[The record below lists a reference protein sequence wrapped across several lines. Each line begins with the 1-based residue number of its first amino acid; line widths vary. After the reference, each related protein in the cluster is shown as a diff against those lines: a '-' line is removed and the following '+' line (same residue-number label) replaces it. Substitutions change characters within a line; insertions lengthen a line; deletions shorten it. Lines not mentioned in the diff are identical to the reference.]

1 MPENAVIPVLLAGG
15 SGTRLWPVSRKD
27 RPKQF
32 AAFRGDRTL
41 FQETCLRVSAPGFA
55 PPIVLANA
63 AHRFQ
68 AAEQLREIA
77 INGARIV
84 LEPTGRDTAPAA
96 CVAALLGAQTDRD
109 ALVLLTPCDHVYG
122 EDATFREAIAAGIPS
137 AKSGAIVVFGA
148 RPTGPHTGY
157 GYIEVADGT
166 ATPPL
171 RVERFVEK
179 PDRPTAE
186 KFLASGRHF
195 WNAGVFLFKAS
206 TMLDAFAKHEPGI
219 LAACRAA
226 LTERGNR
233 SGFRAALHDALRRG
247 QEDIARLRD
256 HGKGFA
262 RSPAYRSRPSGATAA
277 RGRRLRE
284 IATLDAAGNA
294 SRGDVLF
301 IDSTG
306 SMGRSDDRLLV
317 VYGLDRV
324 VAVATPDAVLV
335 TSLDRAEDLKRVVSA
350 LEAANRPETSAP
362 EGLRQ
367 AGGKAT

>member
-1 MPENAVIPVLLAGG
+1 MPDTTVIPVLLAGG

-41 FQETCLRVSAPGFA
+41 FQEACLRVEAPGFA
-55 PPIVLANA
+55 PPVVLANA

-68 AAEQLREIA
+68 AAEQLLA
-77 INGARIV
+77 IGSTGARVV
-84 LEPTGRDTAPAA
+84 LEPMGRDTAPAA
-96 CVAALLGAQTDRD
+96 CIAALIGAQAGRD
-109 ALVLLTPCDHVYG
+109 ALVLLSPCDHVYG
-122 EDATFREAIAAGIPS
+122 EDAKFREAISAGIPS
-137 AKSGAIVVFGA
+137 AMSGAIVVFGV

-157 GYIEVADGT
+157 GYIEVASGGVK
-166 ATPPL
+166 PPL
-171 RVERFVEK
+171 KVERFVEK
-179 PDRPTAE
+179 PDKATAE
-186 KFLASGRHF
+186 KYLAGGRHF

-226 LTERGNR
+226 I
-233 SGFRAALHDALRRG
+233 ADAETDPDFTRLSAKHYG
-247 QEDIARLRD
+247 EAKKISLDYAIMEKVAPIACVPLD
-256 HGKGFA
+256 TFWSDCG
-262 RSPAYRSRPSGATAA
+262 SWPS
-277 RGRRLRE
+277 LRE

-301 IDSTG
+301 IDATN
-306 SMGRSDDRLLV
+306 SMGRSDDKLLV

-350 LEAANRPETSAP
+350 LEAGERPETSAP
-362 EGLRQ
+362 EGLQ
-367 AGGKAT
+367 HPGAKVT